1 MGKLYL
7 SFLFLILSFNLFSQA
22 EKNAG
27 EYYYKSNS
35 NGYEISYKLSLLKD
49 GTFSF
54 TSFSK
59 VPQGISQNSQEYTEG
74 NWKIEDS
81 LEDTNSIQF
90 YGYQKPTIP
99 KENLT
104 FNMNKS
110 KARITKEKIN
120 DSMGY
125 NTRITFT
132 DSDIFWI
139 KGITLTKM

>member
-1 MGKLYL
+1 M
-7 SFLFLILSFNLFSQA
+7 
-22 EKNAG
+22 
-27 EYYYKSNS
+27 
-35 NGYEISYKLSLLKD
+35 SLLKD

-120 DSMGY
+120 DLMGY